1 VSVPLDVLPAGSVVT
16 GVVARTGG
24 HRSAVFE
31 VRLAGSDPLIVKRYA
46 DEWRWTQ
53 AKEVHVYGLLESAG
67 VGPTPR
73 VVRVDR
79 ERAITVLT
87 TVPGTPMSQTALT
100 PEAVRAAY
108 RRIGRFQAAL
118 HRIAMPA
125 FGYVTTGI
133 TDPVADNPTYMRR
146 QFSLRLDDFLTA
158 GGPAD
163 LHAAM
168 TAAVSGGAFGADG
181 CLAECAGAV
190 LCHNDLHEGNV
201 LVDAAGTVTGFVD
214 VENAVAADP
223 LLDLAKTV
231 QYDLDASPL
240 KHAALFEGYG
250 PLPPRGHERLRLY
263 RLYHSLELWTY
274 FASIGTTG
282 PLPAIADDL
291 RSLLDR

>member
-1 VSVPLDVLPAGSVVT
+1 MSVPLDVPLDVLPAGSVVT
-16 GVVARTGG
+16 GIVARTGG

-46 DEWRWTQ
+46 DGWRWTQ

-133 TDPVADNPTYMRR
+133 TEPVADNPTYMRR
-146 QFSLRLDDFLTA
+146 QFSLRLNDFLAA

-168 TAAVSGGAFGADG
+168 TATVTAQQR
-181 CLAECAGAV
+181 CLDACTGAV

-231 QYDLDASPL
+231 QYDLDASPD

-274 FASIGTTG
+274 FASVGNTG

-291 RSLLDR
+291 RSLVDR